1 MLHAHETS
9 FDGFDTDTLG
19 FYTHPDNRGL
29 ESSLGSLANQAH
41 AIAKNRGWWD
51 APRNEG
57 ELIALMHSELSELL
71 EAYRKSPSKPSE
83 HCAEITAAEEEAA
96 DVIIRLLDFACAAGM
111 DLDRAVRL
119 KMAFNLTRP
128 KKHGKAF

>member
-9 FDGFDTDTLG
+9 FDGFGTDTLA
-19 FYTHPDNRGL
+19 FYAHPDNQVP
-29 ESSLGSLANQAH
+29 EDFLGNLSDQAH
-41 AIAKNRGWWD
+41 AIARDRGWWD

-71 EAYRKSPSKPSE
+71 EAYRKDPSKPSE
-83 HCAEITAAEEEAA
+83 HCPEITAAEEEAA

-119 KMAFNLTRP
+119 KMVFNLTRP